1 MSLARFLS
9 VLLLLT
15 LDPPLWATRLIP
27 GRVSGATN
35 KFTNKDKMQCTW
47 NATGPEEKMTLSVT
61 CENPEARI
69 IGGETDLQC
78 DYNGRPALCPGFR
91 SNPRVY
97 WKQVARALKRLQG
110 KLCKDRRA
118 LVKAGTCKSAPRDT
132 HFKLVLGS
140 AVSSAQSGGIDIPPP
155 PGSTVCT
162 RTHRQTAEEYCSHT
176 WASVCTFFLA
186 MLQKENC

>member
-1 MSLARFLS
+1 MSLARALS

-15 LDPPLWATRLIP
+15 LDP
-27 GRVSGATN
+27 GRVSGAAVSGTN

-110 KLCKDRRA
+110 KLCKDERA
-118 LVKAGTCKSAPRDT
+118 LVKAGTCRRAPHDT

-155 PGSTVCT
+155 APGSTACT
-162 RTHRQTAEEYCSHT
+162 GTHRQTAEEYCSHT